1 MNVNA
6 PMEHPKHLAGLRDFS
21 AQLAQRLNEAP
32 AHEAPVARLGVRVGN
47 RSYLL
52 DMRSVGEIVPLAE
65 IARVPWT
72 RPWFRG
78 LANVR
83 GRLVGVYDLPHLSG
97 GEPLNTEQALQLLV
111 LSDALKVN
119 AGLLITRAFGLRN
132 LKDLSALPV
141 ATAPAAPWEGASF
154 RDADGTTLT
163 ELNVSRLLADE
174 RFSSIGV

>member
-6 PMEHPKHLAGLRDFS
+6 PMEHPKHLAGLREFS
-21 AQLAQRLNEAP
+21 AQLAQRLNEDA
-32 AHEAPVARLGVRVGN
+32 AREVASAQLGVRIGS

-52 DMRSVGEIVPLAE
+52 EMTSVGEIVPLTE

-83 GRLVGVYDLPHLSG
+83 GRLVGVYDLPHLG
-97 GEPLNTEQALQLLV
+97 GGDPMGAEQALQLLV
-111 LSDALKVN
+111 LGEALKANV
-119 AGLLITRAFGLRN
+119 ALLITRAFGLRN
-132 LKDLSALPV
+132 LKDLEALP
-141 ATAPAAPWEGASF
+141 AMDGAEPWEGARF
-154 RDADGTTLT
+154 RDADGTELT
-163 ELNVSRLLADE
+163 KLDLAQLLADG